1 MRLKRTQTP
10 NLFWRIFMVRIACFV
25 AGCIVGYVASGYI
38 EGFREQEED
47 RRESLPEGTE
57 GEA

>member
-1 MRLKRTQTP
+1 M
-10 NLFWRIFMVRIACFV
+10 FRIACFV

-38 EGFREQEED
+38 GEFQESEED
-47 RRESLPEGTE
+47 RQESLPQETE